1 MVFVG
6 DGILHRRHDHQVKHG
21 ADQGQVTS
29 KVVVSNVG
37 RFWGG
42 LDVRDQKRV
51 VLKGNDACHGQD
63 ADSSTDDALI
73 QSEERSSENQSE
85 PNSLDNVLKQLLES
99 EASIDTIFGIG
110 KSQASRGMQERHVE
124 VFARGGHIVAK
135 ENDQESECN
144 PAEMVV
150 PR

>member
-99 EASIDTIFGIG
+99 EASIDTIFGIWEG
-110 KSQASRGMQERHVE
+110 QASRGVQERHVE
-124 VFARGGHIVAK
+124 VFAWGGHVVAK